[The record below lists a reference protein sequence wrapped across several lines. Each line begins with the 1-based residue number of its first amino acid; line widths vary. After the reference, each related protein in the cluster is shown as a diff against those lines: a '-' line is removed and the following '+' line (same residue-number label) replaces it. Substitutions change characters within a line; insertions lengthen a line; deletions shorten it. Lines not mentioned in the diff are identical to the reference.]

1 MHSRRKKTSPSH
13 RRVPIKPWARAIPNP
28 QGKGARAKPNE
39 FRMMARPPSSRSKHA
54 MLFACLFSVETALA
68 AIPPDGIVF
77 LPTAKEAEL
86 YRLVREDPDQQRV
99 QVVLDP
105 RLCLAARKHAADT
118 QSRKFFSHVNPDGV
132 NANQRAINEGYP
144 LPANYT
150 PSQNYIE
157 SMAGST
163 VDTPADAV
171 ASWRNSP
178 AHASQVFGQVPF
190 YREQVVLGVG
200 HAPASGLGY
209 ATYVLLSA
217 PLPVGEQG
225 APLQMPTPRLEIESP
240 GTIFL
245 TALPPQAILE
255 VWKSGPALNSWT
267 LERSTVVGASA
278 QLTVGSVSGRA
289 GFFRLGYYRQ

>member
-1 MHSRRKKTSPSH
+1 MMAMAPSPRRKL
-13 RRVPIKPWARAIPNP
+13 AI
-28 QGKGARAKPNE
+28 
-39 FRMMARPPSSRSKHA
+39 
-54 MLFACLFSVETALA
+54 LFAFALSAGTGMA
-68 AIPPDGIVF
+68 AIPEDGFVF
-77 LPTAKEAEL
+77 LPTLKEAEL
-86 YRLVREDPDQQRV
+86 YRLVREHPDQQRV

-118 QSRKFFSHVNPDGV
+118 QRRKFFSHVNPDGV

-163 VDTPADAV
+163 ADTPADAV
-171 ASWRNSP
+171 AFWRASP
-178 AHASQVFGQVPF
+178 LHASHVFGQVEF
-190 YREQVVLGVG
+190 YREQVVFGAG

-209 ATYVLLSA
+209 ATYVFLSA

-225 APLQMPTPRLEIESP
+225 APLQTPVPRLQIEAP
-240 GTIFL
+240 DKLFL

-255 VWKSGPALNSWT
+255 VWKSGPELTSWT
-267 LERSTVVGASA
+267 LDRTTVVGASA
-278 QLTVGSVSGRA
+278 ALAVGSVSGRA
-289 GFFRLGYYRQ
+289 GFFRLGYYQR